1 MAVAA
6 DALRAVPLFRGLPAL
21 SLDRVA
27 AHALP
32 VSYGAGEV
40 VFRQG
45 DPGLGFFVVLS
56 GRVRISHGGKE
67 AAQLAAGGFF
77 GEMALLDSYPR
88 SATVTA
94 VEDTR
99 CLSVKRSDFVRELRT
114 QPDLALEILAI
125 LSKRIRDL
133 DERIRHLE
141 SSLPAEWLA

>member
-1 MAVAA
+1 MAAPA

-21 SLDRVA
+21 SLERVA

-32 VSYGAGEV
+32 VSYRSGEV

-45 DPGLGFFVVLS
+45 DPGLGFFVMLS
-56 GRVRISHGGKE
+56 GRVSISYGGKE
-67 AAQLAAGGFF
+67 VAQLAAGGFF

-94 VEDTR
+94 LDDTR
-99 CLSVKRSDFVRELRT
+99 CLSVKRSDFLRELRA

-133 DERIRHLE
+133 DERVQQLE
-141 SSLPAEWLA
+141 SSLPAEWLT